1 MAQTVVV
8 QAKVQRATSQSRLE
22 PMLLSVSFS
31 GTLPSGHVLP
41 IPQEVYLLLNF
52 PETRIQPVEVSVSLP
67 GQFSGSIKPCVRV
80 FRDTAAEAVN
90 VSARN
95 GAVVIT
101 DVSRRSST
109 EMPSEDEPAIPFLP
123 LPSTFD
129 YTNRAHWEELAGL
142 IQRWLLQDDPS
153 HRKRQYWTWGRELFW
168 IAFVAMYPSFPFG
181 DTNWNMGLWHS
192 RISLEGAF
200 IQSWVNGGWQECGS
214 ALDDD
219 SSEALSAAEVAEIR
233 SEGDFYCFLLK

>member
-67 GQFSGSIKPCVRV
+67 SQLAGSIKPCVRV
-80 FRDTAAEAVN
+80 FRETAAGSRQCN
-90 VSARN
+90 NR
-95 GAVVIT
+95 VVIT

-109 EMPSEDEPAIPFLP
+109 EMPSEEQPVTTFLP
-123 LPSTFD
+123 LPPTFD
-129 YTNRAHWEELAGL
+129 YTDCAHWEELAWL
-142 IQRWLLQDDPS
+142 IQRWLLQCGLN
-153 HRKRQYWTWGRELFW
+153 HHQQQQYWMCRDLFW
-168 IAFVAMYPSFPFG
+168 IAFVATYPSFPFG
-181 DTNWNMGLWHS
+181 GDLSWRMGLWDS
-192 RISLEGAF
+192 KISLEDAF
-200 IQSWVNGGWQECGS
+200 I
-214 ALDDD
+214 
-219 SSEALSAAEVAEIR
+219 
-233 SEGDFYCFLLK
+233 